1 MMINRYTFWL
11 KSVIFFQI
19 LTGLIHSLSFFSDR
33 KASNETEGQLLDL
46 MTNYKIDMGAGFM
59 RSMNDILNSLSI
71 SFMLLFF
78 FGGFLNWFLLKKHLA
93 LEIMKGVIRINLMI
107 FGACLATMIFFT
119 FLPPI
124 VLNGLVFISLIGSL
138 LTITNQINN
147 KQTNHE

>member
-1 MMINRYTFWL
+1 MVKKYTFWL
-11 KSVIFFQI
+11 RSVIVLQV
-19 LTGLIHSLSFFSDR
+19 LTGLIHSLSFFGDR

-59 RSMNDILNSLSI
+59 RSMDDIMNSLSI

-93 LEIMKGVIRINLMI
+93 LEIMKGVIWINIII
-107 FGACLATMIFFT
+107 FGACLAAMIFFA

-124 VLNGLVFISLIGSL
+124 VLNGLVFICLIGSL
-138 LTITNQINN
+138 LTINNQINN
-147 KQTNHE
+147 KQVNHE